1 MACSSCSPS
10 TCNCTP
16 TAICETCID
25 VTSSECTYYKGY
37 YSNSLSL
44 PANFR
49 FNTFAEK
56 VLDRIGTLPASY
68 DDFQVDNVQLTFA
81 DGTAGKNT
89 IRIAIEQTGGLSDV
103 IDSISIIKH
112 ACLVSLTTNATFSVT
127 TSAAAI
133 PGSSIHANE
142 HSFSTDTVTIGN
154 TVNKRVGKQL
164 VSGTVTFVP
173 GSTQNFT
180 FTLFEGSNSLKA
192 VTVPGVSGACQ
203 TISLKAIYDY
213 SVTSSTKTF
222 TIKVASGSS
231 STTINILAG
240 DFEVREYEY

>member
-1 MACSSCSPS
+1 MACSSCSQN
-10 TCNCTP
+10 TCNCTS
-16 TAICETCID
+16 TSICETCID
-25 VTSSECTYYKGY
+25 VTSSECIYYKGY
-37 YSNSLSL
+37 VNNSLSL

-68 DDFQVDNVQLTFA
+68 DDYQVDDVQLDFGNGNA
-81 DGTAGKNT
+81 AKNT
-89 IRIAIEQTGGLSDV
+89 IKVTIGQTGGLSDV
-103 IDSISIIKH
+103 IDTISIIKH
-112 ACLVSLTTNATFSVT
+112 ACLVSLTTNASFAVT
-127 TSAAAI
+127 TTAAAI
-133 PGSSIHANE
+133 PGSSIHAND

-164 VSGTVTFVP
+164 VSGNVTFVP

-192 VTVPGVSGACQ
+192 VTVPGVSGVCQ

-213 SVTSSTKTF
+213 ASTSSTKTF

-240 DFEVREYEY
+240 DFEVIEYEY

>member
-1 MACSSCSPS
+1 MACTSCSQT

-16 TAICETCID
+16 TSICETCVD
-25 VTSSECTYYKGY
+25 VTSSECTYYKGF

-68 DDFQVDNVQLTFA
+68 DDFQVDDLQLTFA

-89 IRIAIEQTGGLSDV
+89 LRVLIGQTGGLSDV
-103 IDSISIIKH
+103 TDSISIIKH
-112 ACLVSLTTNATFSVT
+112 ACLVSLTTNASFSVT
-127 TSAAAI
+127 TTAAAI
-133 PGSSIHANE
+133 PGSSIYASQ
-142 HSFSTDTVTIGN
+142 HSFSTDTVTIGS
-154 TVNKRVGKQL
+154 TINKRVGNQL

-173 GSTQNFT
+173 ASSQNFT
-180 FTLFEGSNSLKA
+180 FTLFEGSTSLKT
-192 VTVPGVSGACQ
+192 VTVPGVSGVCQ

-213 SVTSSTKTF
+213 ASTASTKTF
-222 TIKVASGSS
+222 TIKVASASN
-231 STTINILAG
+231 TTINILAG

>member
-1 MACSSCSPS
+1 MACTSCSQT
-10 TCNCTP
+10 TCNCTS
-16 TAICETCID
+16 TSICETCID
-25 VTSSECTYYKGY
+25 VTSSECTYYKGF

-68 DDFQVDNVQLTFA
+68 DDFQIDDLQLTFA

-89 IRIAIEQTGGLSDV
+89 LRVLIGQTGGLSDV

-112 ACLVSLTTNATFSVT
+112 ACLVSLTTNATFAVT
-127 TSAAAI
+127 TTAAAI
-133 PGSSIHANE
+133 PGSSAYVSE
-142 HSFSTDTVTIGN
+142 HSFTTDTVTIGG
-154 TVNKRVGKQL
+154 TVNKRVGNQL
-164 VSGTVTFVP
+164 VSGNVTFVP
-173 GSTQNFT
+173 ASSQNFT
-180 FTLFEGSNSLKA
+180 FTLFEGSTSLKA
-192 VTVPGVSGACQ
+192 VTVPGVSGVCQ

-213 SVTSSTKTF
+213 ASTAATKTF
-222 TIKVASGSS
+222 TIKVASGTS

>member
-1 MACSSCSPS
+1 MACTSCSQT
-10 TCNCTP
+10 TCNCTS
-16 TAICETCID
+16 TSICETCID
-25 VTSSECTYYKGY
+25 VTSSECTYYKGF

-68 DDFQVDNVQLTFA
+68 DDFQIDDLQLTFA

-89 IRIAIEQTGGLSDV
+89 LRVLIGQTGGLSDV

-112 ACLVSLTTNATFSVT
+112 ACLVSLTTNATFAVT
-127 TSAAAI
+127 TTAAAI
-133 PGSSIHANE
+133 PGSSAYVSE
-142 HSFSTDTVTIGN
+142 HSFTTDTVTIGG
-154 TVNKRVGKQL
+154 TVNKRVGNQL
-164 VSGTVTFVP
+164 VSGNVTFVP
-173 GSTQNFT
+173 ASSQNFT

-192 VTVPGVSGACQ
+192 VTVPGVSGVCQ

-213 SVTSSTKTF
+213 ASTAATKTF
-222 TIKVASGSS
+222 TIKVASGTS